1 MEDYEMMDYESM
13 DYGIEEY
20 DKEPYYRNRRGDYRI
35 VYGRRDRVG
44 RIERGIVPFFKF
56 LAAIVIFLTLV
67 GMIG

>member
-1 MEDYEMMDYESM
+1 MEDYNDYESM

-44 RIERGIVPFFKF
+44 HIARGIGPFIK
-56 LAAIVIFLTLV
+56 LVAGIVIFLVLAEMVV
-67 GMIG
+67 G

>member
-1 MEDYEMMDYESM
+1 MEDYEMM

-44 RIERGIVPFFKF
+44 RIERGIVPFIKL
-56 LAAIVIFLTLV
+56 LAGITIFLVIV

>member
-1 MEDYEMMDYESM
+1 MEDYNDYEAM

-20 DKEPYYRNRRGDYRI
+20 DKQPYYRNKRGDYRI

-44 RIERGIVPFFKF
+44 RIARGIGPFIKLLAGLTVF
-56 LAAIVIFLTLV
+56 LVLV

>member
-1 MEDYEMMDYESM
+1 MEDYEMMNYESM

-35 VYGRRDRVG
+35 VYGKRDRVG
-44 RIERGIVPFFKF
+44 RIARGIGPFIKLMIGITVF
-56 LAAIVIFLTLV
+56 LVLV